1 MGRGSERQ
9 RQGPQG
15 TDSRTGH
22 RAGHRDRAQNTDEKE
37 RSDSE
42 CQGDHKNK
50 YRMTRWLVGENT
62 DMLQCKQK
70 TDIDD
75 HDLSNLTCPSV
86 GMQQGPSI
94 GSSKGA
100 ELDPSEVFLSFVC
113 FGAFGFFLVLP
124 TEITLFV
131 PSCATVH
138 ACPTLHSTFQWN
150 KLKRR

>member
-1 MGRGSERQ
+1 MCNEWGEGVRDKGKDPKAQ
-9 RQGPQG
+9 RV
-15 TDSRTGH
+15 
-22 RAGHRDRAQNTDEKE
+22 RAQSRAQNTDEKE

-100 ELDPSEVFLSFVC
+100 ELDPSEVFLSVC
-113 FGAFGFFLVLP
+113 FGAFGFLLVLP

-150 KLKRR
+150 KLNRR